1 MIFTFLYYLL
11 FSSAILIYAIGLN
24 RATIVTHIMQIFPLI
39 FKSLVATISSSVL
52 SWLFIQYILI
62 PLNLIELYPLVAL
75 LIFTVISIFLET
87 IIRIPSGKVT
97 SEFCISFLIVLIS
110 LNESLS
116 YLDLFIINIS
126 CFLSF
131 VLILPVLKVIKRR
144 NSLVGTMRIH
154 ANYKTLILVSI
165 AVLIMALAV
174 FNVSWLNPEVIK

>member
-87 IIRIPSGKVT
+87 IIRIISGK
-97 SEFCISFLIVLIS
+97 
-110 LNESLS
+110 
-116 YLDLFIINIS
+116 
-126 CFLSF
+126 
-131 VLILPVLKVIKRR
+131 
-144 NSLVGTMRIH
+144 
-154 ANYKTLILVSI
+154 
-165 AVLIMALAV
+165 
-174 FNVSWLNPEVIK
+174 FN

>member
-11 FSSAILIYAIGLN
+11 FSSAILIYGIGLN
-24 RATIVTHIMQIFPLI
+24 RSTIVTHIMQIFPLI
-39 FKSLVATISSSVL
+39 FKSLVTSLSSSVL

-75 LIFTVISIFLET
+75 LIFAVISIFLET
-87 IIRIPSGKVT
+87 VIRITSGKVT
-97 SEFCISFLIVLIS
+97 SEFCISFLIVLLA

-116 YLDLFIINIS
+116 YFDLFIVNIS

-144 NSLVGTMRIH
+144 NSFVGTMHIH